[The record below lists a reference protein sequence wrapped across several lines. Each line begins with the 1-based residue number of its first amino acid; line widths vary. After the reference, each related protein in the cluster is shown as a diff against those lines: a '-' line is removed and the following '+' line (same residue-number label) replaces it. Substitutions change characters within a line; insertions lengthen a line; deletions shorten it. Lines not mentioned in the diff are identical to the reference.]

1 MTDTLKEYTMTKM
14 KKINKYALIYGLK
27 EKLTDEQEVM
37 IDSILNNRLTMVNA
51 SAGSGKTTIAVAIA
65 KYLYETEGQRL
76 TYVFSPVQERSMGFR
91 PGTQEEKELEY
102 LQPLVD
108 ALMECGEQNVKEII
122 ESNTELYSKPR
133 AWIEAKSH
141 IFVRGTNLKGRT
153 VIIDEAQNFTR
164 GDLKKLLTRIHDDCT
179 VIMIGHTG
187 QCDLPNAAK
196 SGFAPYIKHFK
207 DEPYAQELK
216 LTQNFRGVLSRKAD
230 ELEWD

>member
-1 MTDTLKEYTMTKM
+1 MTKKK
-14 KKINKYALIYGLK
+14 KKIDKYALIYGLK

-65 KYLYETEGQRL
+65 KYLYESEGQRL

-187 QCDLPNAAK
+187 QCDLPNPSK
-196 SGFAPYIKHFK
+196 SGFAPYINHFK
-207 DEPYAQELK
+207 DEPYAQELR

-230 ELEWD
+230 ELEWE

>member
-1 MTDTLKEYTMTKM
+1 MTKM

-108 ALMECGEQNVKEII
+108 ALTECGEQNVKEII
-122 ESNTELYSKPR
+122 ESNTDLYSKPS

-141 IFVRGTNLKGRT
+141 IFVRGTNLKGR
-153 VIIDEAQNFTR
+153 
-164 GDLKKLLTRIHDDCT
+164 T

-196 SGFAPYIKHFK
+196 SGFAPYINHFK

-216 LTQNFRGVLSRKAD
+216 LTHNFRGVLSRKAD
-230 ELEWD
+230 ELEWE

>member
-1 MTDTLKEYTMTKM
+1 MTK
-14 KKINKYALIYGLK
+14 KKIPKRTLLYGLK
-27 EKLTDEQEVM
+27 ESLTDEQEVM

-91 PGTQEEKELEY
+91 PGTQKEKEAEY
-102 LQPLVD
+102 FQPLID
-108 ALMECGEQNVKEII
+108 ALIECGEDKVNEII
-122 ESNTELYSKPR
+122 EDSEELYSKPN

-196 SGFAPYIKHFK
+196 SGFAPYMEHYK
-207 DEPYAQELK
+207 DEYYAQVIK
-216 LTQNFRGVLSRKAD
+216 LTKNFRGELSRKAD
-230 ELEWD
+230 ELEWE

>member
-1 MTDTLKEYTMTKM
+1 MTK
-14 KKINKYALIYGLK
+14 KKISKYALIYGLK

-37 IDSILNNRLTMVNA
+37 IDSILNNKLTMVNA

-108 ALMECGEQNVKEII
+108 ALMECGEQNIKEII